1 MKNRQS
7 ILLIEDDEIDIQS
20 IKRAFSELGIKN
32 PLKIVYNGEDALKY
46 LNENKNNPPGL
57 ILLDLRMPRMNGIE
71 FLKILKKED
80 NLKIIPVVVLTTSNI
95 YEDKIESFK
104 HGAAGYMMKTANYK
118 DSVQVINTIKKYW
131 TLSELPY
138 S

>member
-1 MKNRQS
+1 MTNKQT

-20 IKRAFSELGIKN
+20 IERAFSELGIKN
-32 PLKIVYNGEDALKY
+32 PLHIAHNGEVALEY
-46 LNENKNNPPGL
+46 LKKNKNNPPGL

-71 FLKILKKED
+71 FLTILKKEV
-80 NLKIIPVVVLTTSNI
+80 NFKFIPVVVLTTSNE

-104 HGAAGYMMKTANYK
+104 HGVSGYMMKTPNYR
-118 DSVQVINTIKKYW
+118 DSMRVIKTINKYW

-138 S
+138 A